1 MSPRAPKKRPDEAV
15 RGWLIGGVGVVLC
28 GTLLSLT
35 MLIHQ
40 QQDDE
45 ASTKVTSRDDKT
57 PAEVTADP
65 HHATSQRR
73 ATHTTQAAPS
83 TQEPTPHEGVKA
95 PAAQAAL
102 MPSPGERD
110 ERSAQEDAPELAQ
123 LAPPAQEDERLAQED
138 APDETLTYT
147 DPINAQVLGP
157 GQWMARLEPPAQ
169 AHLDELIDSSPVPE
183 LLAQQQRQTQAVV
196 AARALATDAAQ
207 TCLMQWRH
215 IMPKTSG
222 QVMIAAWLV
231 HERPGVTRLI
241 RPSIQAVVRLS
252 QPEFL
257 DCLLAQ
263 VRDAR
268 LPVDGPDELR
278 VELPLFLD

>member
-15 RGWLIGGVGVVLC
+15 RGWLLGGVGVVLC

-40 QQDDE
+40 QQDDA
-45 ASTKVTSRDDKT
+45 ASTEAELRDEDTSVKVTTREHHT
-57 PAEVTADP
+57 P
-65 HHATSQRR
+65 SQRR
-73 ATHTTQAAPS
+73 MMQAAH
-83 TQEPTPHEGVKA
+83 PTHESPPDEGALA
-95 PAAQAAL
+95 PQPQAAL
-102 MPSPGERD
+102 MPSPAARD
-110 ERSAQEDAPELAQ
+110 AHTADSAQELARPEQ
-123 LAPPAQEDERLAQED
+123 PVQEDERFAQED

-157 GQWMARLEPPAQ
+157 GQWMARLEPTAQ
-169 AHLDELIDSSPVPE
+169 AQLDEIIDSSPVPE

-222 QVMIAAWLV
+222 QVMIAAWLI

-241 RPSIQAVVRLS
+241 RPSIQAVVKLT

>member
-1 MSPRAPKKRPDEAV
+1 
-15 RGWLIGGVGVVLC
+15 
-28 GTLLSLT
+28 
-35 MLIHQ
+35 
-40 QQDDE
+40 
-45 ASTKVTSRDDKT
+45 
-57 PAEVTADP
+57 
-65 HHATSQRR
+65 
-73 ATHTTQAAPS
+73 
-83 TQEPTPHEGVKA
+83 
-95 PAAQAAL
+95 
-102 MPSPGERD
+102 
-110 ERSAQEDAPELAQ
+110 
-123 LAPPAQEDERLAQED
+123 
-138 APDETLTYT
+138 
-147 DPINAQVLGP
+147 
-157 GQWMARLEPPAQ
+157 MARLKPTAQ
-169 AHLDELIDSSPVPE
+169 AQLDEIIDSSPVPE

-241 RPSIQAVVRLS
+241 RPSIQAVVKLT